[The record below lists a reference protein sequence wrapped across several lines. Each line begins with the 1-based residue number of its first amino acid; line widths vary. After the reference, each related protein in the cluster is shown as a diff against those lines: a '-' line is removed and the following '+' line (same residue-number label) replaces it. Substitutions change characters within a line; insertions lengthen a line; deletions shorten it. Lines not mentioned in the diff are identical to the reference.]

1 MRFSQQQQTFTNV
14 YYISDV
20 ISLWRIM
27 SFNGDYQNQYYIF
40 TFSRMN
46 MFYLTLL
53 KALISLK

>member
-27 SFNGDYQNQYYIF
+27 SFNGDYQNKYYIF